1 MTMSPAMG
9 QSFGLM
15 DLQIRIDPDAR
26 TMYIVIGHSGEMAME
41 TREIDDRRTLD
52 YDLKGDLVGV
62 EFLDIDE
69 GIDLDGVPHASRIAR
84 ALAVMRSVEWTWSEG
99 QG

>member
-1 MTMSPAMG
+1 MNM

-15 DLQIRIDPDAR
+15 DMQLRIDPDAR
-26 TMYIVIGHSGEMAME
+26 TLYIVLGHSGEMAME
-41 TREIDDRRTLD
+41 SRELDERRTLE

-69 GIDLDGVPHASRIAR
+69 GIDLDGVPHASRLAR
-84 ALAVMRSVEWTWSEG
+84 ALQIMGAVQYEWSEG
-99 QG
+99 K

>member
-1 MTMSPAMG
+1 MSASMG

-84 ALAVMRSVEWTWSEG
+84 ALPGRRVGGWTWC
-99 QG
+99 QGGG

>member
-1 MTMSPAMG
+1 MTNM

-15 DLQIRIDPDAR
+15 DMQLRIDPDAR
-26 TMYIVIGHSGEMAME
+26 TLYIVLGHSGEMAME
-41 TREIDDRRTLD
+41 SREVDERRTLD

-69 GIDLDGVPHASRIAR
+69 GIDLDGIPHAGRIAR
-84 ALAVMRSVEWTWSEG
+84 ALAVMRAVEWSGE
-99 QG
+99 

>member
-1 MTMSPAMG
+1 M

-15 DLQIRIDPDAR
+15 DLQLRIDPDAR
-26 TMYIVIGHSGEMAME
+26 TLYVVLGHSGEMAME
-41 TREIDDRRTLD
+41 TRELDERRTLD
-52 YDLKGDLVGV
+52 YDLKGELVGV

-84 ALAVMRSVEWTWSEG
+84 ALQIMRGVEWAGGEG
-99 QG
+99 P